1 MINMTFQKTL
11 IGCFVFAIVGFL
23 GMPCAKADPLHFSN
37 VVALQNNGNTRVNIF
52 SNPGVTLTGPRVSF
66 LVDITGTLAPGE
78 THSLL
83 ITYTE
88 LGSSPVSQTFQI
100 PAFGSI
106 PPPFS
111 QLFTFTS
118 TNTSFSGTM
127 ASLTIDILGVN
138 PDFVIPGGPNAG
150 QLVDTYTY
158 AFRVSQPVP
167 EPATLLLLG
176 TGLSGIAALRK
187 RRRRHVAGRDE

>member
-23 GMPCAKADPLHFSN
+23 GMPCAQADPLHFSN
-37 VVALQNNGNTRVNIF
+37 TVALQNGNTRVNLF
-52 SNPGVTLTGPRVSF
+52 SNQGVTLTGPQVSF
-66 LVDITGTLAPGE
+66 LVDITGTLATGE

-83 ITYTE
+83 ITFTE
-88 LGSSPVSQTFQI
+88 FGSSPVSQTFQI
-100 PAFGSI
+100 PAFGVI

-118 TNTSFSGTM
+118 TNASFSGTM

-138 PDFVIPGGPNAG
+138 PDFVIPSGVGAG
-150 QLVDTYTY
+150 QLVDSYTY
-158 AFRVSQPVP
+158 NFNVAKPVP
-167 EPATLLLLG
+167 EPG
-176 TGLSGIAALRK
+176 TMIMMAMGIAGIVGNV
-187 RRRRHVAGRDE
+187 RRRRGNKS

>member
-1 MINMTFQKTL
+1 MIKMTFQKTL

-23 GMPCAKADPLHFSN
+23 GMPCAQADPLHFSN
-37 VVALQNNGNTRVNIF
+37 TVALQNGNTRVNLF
-52 SNPGVTLTGPRVSF
+52 SNQGVTLTGPQVSF
-66 LVDITGTLAPGE
+66 LVDITGTLASGE

-83 ITYTE
+83 ITYAE
-88 LGSSPVSQTFQI
+88 LGSSPVSQSFQI

-118 TNTSFSGTM
+118 TNPSFSGTM

-176 TGLSGIAALRK
+176 TGVSGIAALRK
-187 RRRRHVAGRDE
+187 SRRRHVAGRDE

>member
-23 GMPCAKADPLHFSN
+23 GMPCAQADPLHFSN
-37 VVALQNNGNTRVNIF
+37 TVALQNNGTRVNLF
-52 SNPGVTLTGPRVSF
+52 SNAGVTLTGPQVSF
-66 LVDITGTLAPGE
+66 LVDITGTLVPGE

-83 ITYTE
+83 ITYAE
-88 LGSSPVSQTFQI
+88 LGSSPVSQSFLI

-127 ASLTIDILGVN
+127 ASLTIDIQGVN

-150 QLVDTYTY
+150 QLVDSYTY
-158 AFRVSQPVP
+158 HFNVAKPIP
-167 EPATLLLLG
+167 EPGTLVMMAM
-176 TGLSGIAALRK
+176 GIAGILGNV
-187 RRRRHVAGRDE
+187 RRRRGNRS

>member
-23 GMPCAKADPLHFSN
+23 GMPCAQADPLHFSN
-37 VVALQNNGNTRVNIF
+37 TVALQNNGNTRVNLF
-52 SNPGVTLTGPRVSF
+52 SSPGVTVTGPRVSF
-66 LVDITGTLAPGE
+66 LVDITGTLAAGE

-83 ITYTE
+83 VTYTE
-88 LGSSPVSQTFQI
+88 LGSSPISQTFQI
-100 PAFGSI
+100 PAFGTI

-138 PDFVIPGGPNAG
+138 PDFVIPGGPGAG
-150 QLVDTYTY
+150 QHVDSYTYT
-158 AFRVSQPVP
+158 FRVSQPVP

-187 RRRRHVAGRDE
+187 RRRR

>member
-1 MINMTFQKTL
+1 MTFQKTL
-11 IGCFVFAIVGFL
+11 ISCFVFAIFGFL
-23 GMPCAKADPLHFSN
+23 GMPCAQADPLLFGHT
-37 VVALQNNGNTRVNIF
+37 VALQNNGTTSVDLF
-52 SNPGVTLTGPRVSF
+52 SNPGVTLTGSQVSF
-66 LVDITGTLAPGE
+66 LVDITGTLAVGE
-78 THSLL
+78 SHSLL
-83 ITYTE
+83 VTYSE
-88 LGSSPVSQTFQI
+88 FGGSPVSQTFQI
-100 PAFGSI
+100 PAFGVI

-111 QLFTFTS
+111 QFFTFTS

-127 ASLTIDILGVN
+127 ASLTIDILGVS

-150 QLVDTYTY
+150 NLVDSYTY